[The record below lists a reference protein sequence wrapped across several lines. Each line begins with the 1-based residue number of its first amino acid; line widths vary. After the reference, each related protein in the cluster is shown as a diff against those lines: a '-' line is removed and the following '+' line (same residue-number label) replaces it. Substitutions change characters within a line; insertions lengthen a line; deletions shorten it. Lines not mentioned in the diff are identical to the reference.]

1 MKLTFKRR
9 EVSDLQHLR
18 SLVSDNSDAMEPGLK
33 ILASNLNLGR
43 TTVDLAALDAQ
54 DRPVLFV
61 LGLTADD
68 VMLVR
73 ALEAYAWCLEYPES
87 IQRLVPASVRPGW
100 PPRIVFV
107 AERLLEAFV
116 RKMRLLS
123 FSAVD
128 CFEFRYVEANG
139 TAGFYLDRVD
149 WAPAVAETATAR
161 SERAVLPAVD
171 ERVELRDESRIA
183 PREEPRVA
191 PREESRSAPREES
204 RVASREESRAVP
216 REERAV
222 PREERTMPREERVVA
237 REERVVPREEPKVV
251 LLREEV
257 RDGDHGESDEEPV
270 EDEVAELREEL
281 DEEPKVTPRDEPK
294 VIPLVPVD
302 EPRIVMLHETKPAPR
317 SIEPAPTNGA
327 RKADTNERPEQRERP
342 ERSPVLLKG
351 LRPPSDAPPRRRSRE
366 VPDLLRPSAEQR
378 PSGPREAPSPPAPAA
393 SRAPHVEPKVT
404 PAPGSRV
411 SQSAGVEQR
420 AKNDAARVD
429 ASRNGS
435 KGDGARTEVPKGDLA
450 PTWRKFLDRLT
461 STFDARTGAVPEPPR
476 AAAPPST
483 PTAPPSLTLQPFAA
497 DIEVQAHEVAPDEVV
512 DESSEAVA
520 EVSDNQRR
528 VLQGVTMPDNG
539 ELAPQWRKF
548 LDHPALDETKI
559 GVVRGYL
566 QREFPL
572 CTVYDFYDFQR
583 NAQVY
588 QLQDNHGKV
597 TQLITMT
604 AEFFDSHRDLEIR
617 AWIEKHRLAQAM
629 RQAGQAGVLVSQ
641 AGLQIEK
648 R

>member
-9 EVSDLQHLR
+9 EVSDLQQLR
-18 SLVSDNSDAMEPGLK
+18 ALVSDNADAMEPGLK
-33 ILASNLNLGR
+33 LLASNLNLGR
-43 TTVDLAALDAQ
+43 TTVEIAALDAQ

-68 VMLVR
+68 AMLVR

-87 IQRLVPASVRPGW
+87 VQRLVPASVRPGW

-123 FSAVD
+123 FSSVD

-139 TAGFYLDRVD
+139 TAGFCLDRVD
-149 WAPAVAETATAR
+149 WAPAGDGKRPAPAER
-161 SERAVLPAVD
+161 IERPVVQE
-171 ERVELRDESRIA
+171 ERLEPRDAPRVA

-191 PREESRSAPREES
+191 PREEPQIPARAES
-204 RVASREESRAVP
+204 RV
-216 REERAV
+216 
-222 PREERTMPREERVVA
+222 MPPPV
-237 REERVVPREEPKVV
+237 EEPKVV
-251 LLREEV
+251 LLREEA
-257 RDGDHGESDEEPV
+257 GDDTPDEPEEPS
-270 EDEVAELREEL
+270 EDEIVELREEV
-281 DEEPKVTPRDEPK
+281 PDEPN
-294 VIPLVPVD
+294 VIPLVPVA
-302 EPRIVMLHETKPAPR
+302 EPRIVMLHETRPAPR
-317 SIEPAPTNGA
+317 RVESAPTNGA
-327 RKADTNERPEQRERP
+327 RKVDANERPEREKP
-342 ERSPVLLKG
+342 AEQTPVLLKG
-351 LRPPSDAPPRRRSRE
+351 LRPPSEAPVRRRS
-366 VPDLLRPSAEQR
+366 VPDLLRPPTEPQSPAAR
-378 PSGPREAPSPPAPAA
+378 DIPKPPAPAA
-393 SRAPHVEPKVT
+393 PAAARGSQGESKAAPAAASRPPQPVE
-404 PAPGSRV
+404 SRV
-411 SQSAGVEQR
+411 KPE
-420 AKNDAARVD
+420 AARVD
-429 ASRNGS
+429 LPKNGSRN
-435 KGDGARTEVPKGDLA
+435 DVARTDIPKGDLA

-461 STFDARTGAVPEPPR
+461 STFDARTTETAETPPP
-476 AAAPPST
+476 AGTPST
-483 PTAPPSLTLQPFAA
+483 PSTPSGPILQPFAA
-497 DIEVQAHEVAPDEVV
+497 DIEVEPQEVAPA
-512 DESSEAVA
+512 EAIEEAQEAIA
-520 EVSDNQRR
+520 ELSNKQRR
-528 VLQGVTMPDNG
+528 VLQGMTLPDNG

-548 LDHPALDETKI
+548 LDHPTLDEAKI

-572 CTVYDFYDFQR
+572 CTVYDFHDFQR
-583 NAQVY
+583 NAQVF